1 MHPSPSAPLGA
12 REDGIIH
19 DSVEDH
25 PMRLPNQLKLIDL
38 LSLRPGTLLRVHAI
52 RGEVSSPAAEEI
64 VRASGWRREIS
75 TACFPEG
82 DPQTI
87 HNFSKLLDVS
97 IDTRVVVRHPG
108 GKVLEILRLEAGNWE
123 ALLSRAGHR
132 ADVLVDGRV
141 IAEGEIV
148 DDSGQSGILIKNVA
162 GI

>member
-1 MHPSPSAPLGA
+1 MKSSC
-12 REDGIIH
+12 
-19 DSVEDH
+19 
-25 PMRLPNQLKLIDL
+25 QLKLIDL

-52 RGEVSSPAAEEI
+52 RGEVSSLEAEAI
-64 VRASGWRREIS
+64 ALNYGWQWLVS
-75 TACFPEG
+75 KACFPGG

-108 GKVLEILRLEAGNWE
+108 GKVMEILRLEAGDWE

-148 DDSGQSGILIKNVA
+148 DNHGQSGILIKNVA

>member
-1 MHPSPSAPLGA
+1 
-12 REDGIIH
+12 
-19 DSVEDH
+19 
-25 PMRLPNQLKLIDL
+25 MRPPYQLKLIDL

-52 RGEVSSPAAEEI
+52 RGEMSSPAAEEI
-64 VRASGWRREIS
+64 VRASGWRREVS
-75 TACFPEG
+75 TACFPGG

-87 HNFSKLLDVS
+87 HNFSKLLDIS

-108 GKVLEILRLEAGNWE
+108 GKVLEILSLQAGNWE

-148 DDSGQSGILIKNVA
+148 DDSRQSGILIKNVV